1 MAVAKSSN
9 SDKRRTNGM
18 TMIKQSIDCI
28 DESSV
33 SQGKF
38 KGGRERIQ
46 FSFSTVAGYNEEKMV
61 SKLNQMGPRRSE
73 TSSFAISAKLPNENG
88 LWERTQ

>member
-1 MAVAKSSN
+1 
-9 SDKRRTNGM
+9 M

-38 KGGRERIQ
+38 KGGRAHTILVFDSQLRE
-46 FSFSTVAGYNEEKMV
+46 NV